1 MARLTDQLGDL
12 LSRVELLAR
21 GAEWQ
26 RQEAVRALGQNRPWE
41 ARDHALAIL
50 AELPRSRVALA
61 LWADAAEAMLLDN
74 EAVEALTELAA
85 AVPFRADV
93 WLRLA
98 QAESRLGA
106 DPRGALERA
115 SEALEPVAAADS
127 ARLWL
132 ADCDLRQ
139 RDPERAERWL
149 EQLSLGARSS
159 PDALLRRVE
168 VALELGDVAR
178 GRELATGLPLPAT
191 LDARGWL
198 VRGRLLFEQQPE
210 RELPALERA
219 LMLDAP
225 GAGRVIAALLA
236 TAENRVFVE
245 RFARLVEELK
255 LSEHPLW
262 RAAFALADGR
272 THQAVRAIAD
282 AARRDPSPELVER
295 YVALALEARDPAA
308 LADAIVLSADRV
320 EPAIAALGRALDA
333 SDLRSRL
340 AALDAASGGA
350 EPWASELRRAAYDG
364 WLPTDGGAAWREL
377 LAEVAH
383 LARGLGALEP
393 LQRAETV
400 AQDLER
406 PLRVAVVG
414 EFNAGKSSFI
424 NALLGEP
431 VAPVGVL
438 PTTATLNRL
447 VWAPDSFVRIE
458 LAGTDDR
465 LVPHADLGRALAEV
479 DTTRVERVT
488 IYAPLEPLRRLEIID
503 TPGFNAPD
511 QRHAQSARSAFDD
524 AHVAL
529 WLLDATQPLK
539 ASERAVLSEIA
550 ARGLPLLVLL
560 NKLDRLQA
568 SAPEL
573 AQAELGETLAHVR
586 DGLAAAGLAPLAP
599 PLAFSAKLALA
610 GRSADPALLERS
622 RWAEVEALV
631 EHVLV
636 EQSARLRERVLRRR
650 VTDIVER
657 LAQTAIEQASAVRI
671 EAERLE
677 QRAEQ
682 LREAARR
689 TRAERGRLVRRLEQL
704 ASERMDELASDLRPV
719 VGDAADPAA
728 RRFVSRR
735 LRVALGRE
743 MTRRAVA
750 LATQDV
756 DARGA
761 LAEAFGPRA
770 EAVCAALA
778 PWLVFETDP
787 GRRSVVREELASHLL
802 GELELAAEQA
812 ARIARPAPS
821 SPLELRARQLL
832 SALLAR
838 DKSQRARRP

>member
-1 MARLTDQLGDL
+1 VARLTDQLGDL

-41 ARDHALAIL
+41 ARDHARAIL

-74 EAVEALTELAA
+74 EAVEALSELAA

-98 QAESRLGA
+98 QAEWRQGS
-106 DPRGALERA
+106 DPRAALERA

-132 ADCDLRQ
+132 ADRDLTQ

-159 PDALLRRVE
+159 PEALLRRVE
-168 VALELGDVAR
+168 VALELGDVERA
-178 GRELATGLPLPAT
+178 GRLGEDLPEPST
-191 LDARGWL
+191 LDGRAWL
-198 VRGRLLFEQQPE
+198 LRGRLLFRQQPE
-210 RELPALERA
+210 RALPALERA
-219 LMLDAP
+219 LLLDAP
-225 GAGRVIAALLA
+225 GAGRVIASLLA
-236 TAENRVFVE
+236 EAPNRAFVE
-245 RFARLVEELK
+245 RLARIVEELE
-255 LSEHPLW
+255 LDRHPLW

-272 THQAVRAIAD
+272 TDEAVRALAA
-282 AARRDPSPELVER
+282 AARRDPAPELVER
-295 YVALALEARDPAA
+295 YVALALQARDPAA
-308 LADAIVLSADRV
+308 LADAIALSADRA
-320 EPAIAALGRALDA
+320 EPAIVSLACALAADD
-333 SDLRSRL
+333 SPSRL
-340 AALDAASGGA
+340 AALDGAIGVAA
-350 EPWASELRRAAYDG
+350 PWAAELRRAQYAR
-364 WLPTDGGAAWREL
+364 WLPADGSAAWREL
-377 LAEVAH
+377 LAEVLH
-383 LARGLGALEP
+383 LARGLGELEP
-393 LQRAETV
+393 LQRAESV

-447 VWAPDSFVRIE
+447 VWAPDSFVRIA
-458 LAGTDDR
+458 LAGMDDR

-479 DTTRVERVT
+479 DVARVEHVT

-511 QRHAQSARSAFDD
+511 QRHAAAARSAFDE

-568 SAPEL
+568 SAADHPAAAL
-573 AQAELGETLAHVR
+573 DETLGHVR
-586 DGLAAAGLAPLAP
+586 EGLASAGLEPIAP
-599 PLAFSAKLALA
+599 PLAFSARLALA
-610 GRSADPALLERS
+610 GRSGEPALLERS
-622 RWAEVEALV
+622 RWAEVEALI

-636 EQSARLRERVLRRR
+636 DRSAQLRERVLRRR
-650 VTDIVER
+650 AADIVAG
-657 LAQTAIEQASAVRI
+657 LARAAGEQASARRA
-671 EAERLE
+671 EATRLE
-677 QRAEQ
+677 ERAAR
-682 LREAARR
+682 LREAAGRA
-689 TRAERGRLVRRLEQL
+689 RAERARLVRRLEQL
-704 ASERMDELASDLRPV
+704 VSEQLDELERDLRPV

-735 LRVALGRE
+735 VRAGLGRE
-743 MTRRAVA
+743 MTRRSVA
-750 LATQDV
+750 LVTQDA
-756 DARGA
+756 DAQRA
-761 LAEAFGPRA
+761 LGESLAPRA
-770 EAVCAALA
+770 EAVCAAVA

-787 GRRSVVREELASHLL
+787 SRRSSFRAELASHLL
-802 GELELAAEQA
+802 VELELAAEQA
-812 ARIARPAPS
+812 ARIAPPAPA
-821 SPLELRARQLL
+821 SPLELRARELRAVL
-832 SALLAR
+832 GG
-838 DKSQRARRP
+838 DKSQP